1 MKKPLLLLSLILF
14 CFSFASATDG
24 YRIDIQVDNYDQDT
38 LVAGYYFGKQT
49 LVLDTLL
56 KNDEGGFMLEDDE
69 SLDAGVYLLLLKPD
83 NQFVQFLVDDK
94 EQQFSISFDATNL
107 IDVDIE
113 GSSENTLFNDYMKF
127 LREKRELR
135 QPLVEQR
142 DNEATPESEKEA
154 LSYKIEE
161 LDQQVSIEQ
170 DRIIV
175 ENPSSITSL
184 MIKANKPIDTP
195 EFEGTEEE
203 VHQQKYLHYRAHY
216 FDNIEIENPIS
227 VRTPFFNDR
236 IDYFLK
242 KLTYQV
248 PDSIN
253 KSIDHL
259 LESMMPAEKTYQY
272 YLSQMINE
280 YAASK
285 IVGHDAV
292 YVHIAENYYGAGKAP
307 WVDSVNVNKIVGDAL
322 KLKPTLIGMPA
333 PDFTAYNYD
342 GDTISLASIDADY
355 RVLFF
360 WKPDCS
366 FCTKAVPIVKEF
378 YKNYKDKGVEIVSIC
393 TKLGKDYNKCWEGI
407 EEKGMG
413 EFINLGD
420 QYQRSKILK
429 NYNAVQTPKFFII
442 DRDDTIIMKG
452 IGAAQLDEVMDEM
465 LARAATRSAE

>member
-1 MKKPLLLLSLILF
+1 MKKPLLLLSLICL
-14 CFSFASATDG
+14 CFSIASATDG
-24 YRIDIQVDNYDQDT
+24 YRIDIKIDNYDQDT

-56 KNDEGGFMLEDDE
+56 KNEAGGFLLADE
-69 SLDAGVYLLLLKPD
+69 EALDAGVYLLLLKPD

-94 EQQFSISFDATNL
+94 EQQFSIAFDATDLVNV
-107 IDVDIE
+107 DVK
-113 GSSENTLFNDYMKF
+113 GSTENTLFNDYMTF
-127 LREKRELR
+127 LRGKRELR
-135 QPLVEQR
+135 QPLIEQR
-142 DNEATPESEKEA
+142 DNEATPDAQKESINMQIEKLDAEVSA
-154 LSYKIEE
+154 MQDKI
-161 LDQQVSIEQ
+161 IK
-170 DRIIV
+170 
-175 ENPSSITSL
+175 ENTGSVTSL
-184 MIKANKPIDTP
+184 LIKANKPIDTP
-195 EFEGTEEE
+195 DFEGTEEE

-216 FDNIEIENPIS
+216 FDNVEFDNPIS

-253 KSIDHL
+253 KSVDHL
-259 LESMMPAEKTYQY
+259 LQQMMPAEKTYQY

-307 WVDSVNVNKIVGDAL
+307 WVDSVNLKKIVDDAL

-333 PDFTAYNYD
+333 PDFTAYNYE
-342 GDTISLASIDADY
+342 GDEVSLGSIDADY

-360 WKPDCS
+360 WKPECS

-378 YKNYKDKGVEIVSIC
+378 YQNYKEKGVEIISIC

-407 EEKGMG
+407 EAKDMG

-429 NYNAVQTPKFFII
+429 KYNAVQTPKFFII
-442 DRDDTIIMKG
+442 DREDTIIMKG
-452 IGAAQLDEVMDEM
+452 IGAEQLDEVMDEM
-465 LARAATRSAE
+465 LARAAAK